1 MNITATDFKSNLGKY
16 LSLASTED
24 VFISIN
30 GKLVAKLC
38 NPYQDRVN
46 LANSLIGVVSPNITI
61 EKAREERLSKI

>member
-1 MNITATDFKSNLGKY
+1 MNITATDLKRNLRKY
-16 LSLASTED
+16 LPLASTEN
-24 VFISIN
+24 VFISRN